1 MGTLGIV
8 MAIMMLVTNLFVILV
23 VRLTMVSNFD
33 YKAGMYLGVHI
44 PADKKEDAEV
54 TSVVNKTKKQFNV
67 FNNINIVLSIVICG
81 ICVVDMIIFIF
92 VYILWI
98 IIYIVGIQLVI
109 IIGHR
114 KIYDIKLKNGWLIES
129 QKKVYIDT
137 RLSASNGKTSVSMK
151 YHWILIALTVVIYIP
166 VVLVRHS
173 DMLFGDMNIYFI
185 VSIAVAVVLYIFNV
199 YVNSRERTVY
209 SENSDVNITMNQI
222 YKKYVSLGLIMMS
235 LFNTIA
241 FSYIATEYMLYGIL
255 YGSDII
261 VYSIVN
267 FTGSII
273 MIVFFVVAGRKRTEV
288 LAADDTPLYV
298 DDDEYWKYGFYYNP
312 NDRHMLIKNR
322 MYDMNYAF
330 NYANRGAQILVGML
344 TVIIT
349 ASCIFTVAVL
359 VPFIHVKMN
368 VYIADDTFMAAGG
381 GYKCSINI
389 NDIQEVQLF
398 NEMPKDNFTRTN
410 GGSTNEYDIG
420 NYKGRTYGKCM
431 LFIWDGYS
439 PVLMIKSSNKTV
451 FVNSKEDGYIKQM
464 YEKLTDYQKASH
476 GL

>member
-67 FNNINIVLSIVICG
+67 FNNVNMVLSVAICG
-81 ICVVDMIIFIF
+81 ICVVDMIIFVF

-114 KIYDIKLKNGWLIES
+114 KIYDIKLKNGWLIEA

-137 RLSASNGKTSVSMK
+137 RLSSSVKNPSISMR
-151 YHWILIALTVVIYIP
+151 YHWIFIGLTVVLYIP
-166 VVLVRHS
+166 VVIVRNS
-173 DMLFGDMNIYFI
+173 YMLFRDMSIYFI
-185 VSIAVAVVLYIFNV
+185 VSIIVAVALYIFNI
-199 YVNSRERTVY
+199 YVNSSERTVY

-222 YKKYVSLGLIMMS
+222 YKKYVSLGLVIMS
-235 LFNTIA
+235 LFNTVA
-241 FSYIATEYMLYGIL
+241 FSYIVAEYMLHGIL
-255 YGSDII
+255 YGGDVI
-261 VYSIVN
+261 VYTIVDLI
-267 FTGSII
+267 GSII
-273 MIVFFVVAGRKRTEV
+273 MLASFVVARRKRTEV

-312 NDRHMLIKNR
+312 NDRHIIVKNR

-330 NYANRGAQILVGML
+330 NYASRGTQILVALL

-349 ASCIFTVAVL
+349 ASIIFTVAAL
-359 VPFIHVKMN
+359 IPFINIKMD
-368 VYIADDTFMAAGG
+368 VYIADDTFMAEGG

-389 NDIQEVQLF
+389 GDIQEVQLF
-398 NEMPKDNFTRTN
+398 DEMPKDNFTRTN
-410 GGSTNEYDIG
+410 GGSTDEYDVG

-431 LFIWDGYS
+431 LFIWDDYS

-451 FVNSKEDGYIKQM
+451 FVNSKEDGYIRHM
-464 YEKLTDYQKASH
+464 YDELVSYAGK
-476 GL
+476 

>member
-23 VRLTMVSNFD
+23 ERLTMVSNFD

-67 FNNINIVLSIVICG
+67 FNNVNMVLSVAICG
-81 ICVVDMIIFIF
+81 ICVVDMIIFVF

-114 KIYDIKLKNGWLIES
+114 KIYDIKLKNGWLIEA

-137 RLSASNGKTSVSMK
+137 RLSSSVKNPSISMR
-151 YHWILIALTVVIYIP
+151 YHWIFIGLTVVLYIP
-166 VVLVRHS
+166 VVIVRHS
-173 DMLFGDMNIYFI
+173 DMLFRDMSIYFI
-185 VSIAVAVVLYIFNV
+185 VSIIVAVALYIFNI
-199 YVNSRERTVY
+199 YVNSSERTVY

-222 YKKYVSLGLIMMS
+222 YKKYVSLGLVIMS
-235 LFNTIA
+235 LFNTVA
-241 FSYIATEYMLYGIL
+241 FSYIVAEYMLHGIL
-255 YGSDII
+255 YGGDVI
-261 VYSIVN
+261 VYTIVDLI
-267 FTGSII
+267 GSII
-273 MIVFFVVAGRKRTEV
+273 MLASFVVARRKRTEV

-312 NDRHMLIKNR
+312 NDRHIIVKNR

-330 NYANRGAQILVGML
+330 NYASRGTQILVALL

-349 ASCIFTVAVL
+349 ASIIFTVAAL
-359 VPFIHVKMN
+359 IPFINIKMD
-368 VYIADDTFMAAGG
+368 VYIADDTFMAEGG

-389 NDIQEVQLF
+389 GDIQEVQLF
-398 NEMPKDNFTRTN
+398 DEMPKDNFTRTN
-410 GGSTNEYDIG
+410 GGSTDEYDVG

-431 LFIWDGYS
+431 LFIWDDYS

-451 FVNSKEDGYIKQM
+451 FVNSKEDGYIRHM
-464 YEKLTDYQKASH
+464 YDELVSYAGK
-476 GL
+476 

>member
-67 FNNINIVLSIVICG
+67 FNNVNMVLSVAICG
-81 ICVVDMIIFIF
+81 ICVVDMIIFVF

-114 KIYDIKLKNGWLIES
+114 KIYDIKLKNGWLIEA

-137 RLSASNGKTSVSMK
+137 RLSYSVKNPSISMR
-151 YHWILIALTVVIYIP
+151 YHWIFIGLTVVLYIP
-166 VVLVRHS
+166 VVIVRHS
-173 DMLFGDMNIYFI
+173 DMLFRDMSIYFI
-185 VSIAVAVVLYIFNV
+185 VSIIVAVALYIFNI
-199 YVNSRERTVY
+199 YVNSSERTVY

-222 YKKYVSLGLIMMS
+222 YKKYVSLGLVIMS
-235 LFNTIA
+235 LFNTVA
-241 FSYIATEYMLYGIL
+241 FSYIVAEYMLHGIL
-255 YGSDII
+255 YGGDVI
-261 VYSIVN
+261 VYTIVDLI
-267 FTGSII
+267 GSII
-273 MIVFFVVAGRKRTEV
+273 MLASFVVARRKRTEV

-312 NDRHMLIKNR
+312 NDRHIIVKNR

-330 NYANRGAQILVGML
+330 NYASRGTQILVALL

-349 ASCIFTVAVL
+349 ASIIFTVAAL
-359 VPFIHVKMN
+359 IPFINIKMD
-368 VYIADDTFMAAGG
+368 VYIADDTFMAEGG

-389 NDIQEVQLF
+389 GDIQEVQLF
-398 NEMPKDNFTRTN
+398 DEMPKDNFTRTN
-410 GGSTNEYDIG
+410 GGSTDEYDVG

-431 LFIWDGYS
+431 LFIWDDYS

-451 FVNSKEDGYIKQM
+451 FVNSKEDGYIRHM
-464 YEKLTDYQKASH
+464 YDELVSYAGK
-476 GL
+476 

>member
-67 FNNINIVLSIVICG
+67 FNNVNMVLSVAICG
-81 ICVVDMIIFIF
+81 ICVVDMIIFVF

-114 KIYDIKLKNGWLIES
+114 KIYDIKLKNGWLIEA

-137 RLSASNGKTSVSMK
+137 RLSSSVKNPSISMR
-151 YHWILIALTVVIYIP
+151 YHWIFIGLTVVLYIP
-166 VVLVRHS
+166 VVIVRHS
-173 DMLFGDMNIYFI
+173 DMLFRDMSIYFI
-185 VSIAVAVVLYIFNV
+185 VSIIVAVALYIFNI
-199 YVNSRERTVY
+199 YVNSSERTVY

-222 YKKYVSLGLIMMS
+222 YKKYVSLGLVIMS
-235 LFNTIA
+235 LFNTVA
-241 FSYIATEYMLYGIL
+241 FSYIVAEYMLHGIL
-255 YGSDII
+255 YGGDVI
-261 VYSIVN
+261 VYTIVDLI
-267 FTGSII
+267 GSII
-273 MIVFFVVAGRKRTEV
+273 MLASFVVARRKRTEV

-312 NDRHMLIKNR
+312 NDRHMLVKNR
-322 MYDMNYAF
+322 LYDMNYAF
-330 NYANRGAQILVGML
+330 NYASRGAQVLVGIL
-344 TVIIT
+344 TVFIT
-349 ASCIFTVAVL
+349 ASIIFTVAVL
-359 VPFIHVKMN
+359 VPFIHVKMD
-368 VYIADDTFMAAGG
+368 VYITDDTFMAAGG

-398 NEMPKDNFTRTN
+398 NEMPKDNFTRIN
-410 GGSTNEYDIG
+410 GGSTNEYDVG

-431 LFIWDGYS
+431 LFIWDDYS

-451 FVNSKEDGYIKQM
+451 FVNSKEDGYIRQM
-464 YEKLTDYQKASH
+464 YDELVSYAGK
-476 GL
+476 

>member
-1 MGTLGIV
+1 MW
-8 MAIMMLVTNLFVILV
+8 
-23 VRLTMVSNFD
+23 
-33 YKAGMYLGVHI
+33 
-44 PADKKEDAEV
+44 
-54 TSVVNKTKKQFNV
+54 
-67 FNNINIVLSIVICG
+67 
-81 ICVVDMIIFIF
+81 IF
-92 VYILWI
+92 V
-98 IIYIVGIQLVI
+98 YIVGIQLIVI
-109 IIGHR
+109 VGHR
-114 KIYDIKLKNGWLIES
+114 KMYELKMKNGWLIEE

-151 YHWILIALTVVIYIP
+151 YHWMLIVLTAVIYIP

-173 DMLFGDMNIYFI
+173 DMLFRDMNIYFI
-185 VSIAVAVVLYIFNV
+185 VSIVVAVILYIFNI

-241 FSYIATEYMLYGIL
+241 FSYIATEYMLHGIL
-255 YGSDII
+255 YGADII

-273 MIVFFVVAGRKRTEV
+273 MIVFFVVARRKRTEV

-330 NYANRGAQILVGML
+330 NYANRGAQILVGIL
-344 TVIIT
+344 TVVIT

-464 YEKLTDYQKASH
+464 YEKLIDYQKASH

>member
-1 MGTLGIV
+1 
-8 MAIMMLVTNLFVILV
+8 
-23 VRLTMVSNFD
+23 
-33 YKAGMYLGVHI
+33 
-44 PADKKEDAEV
+44 
-54 TSVVNKTKKQFNV
+54 
-67 FNNINIVLSIVICG
+67 
-81 ICVVDMIIFIF
+81 
-92 VYILWI
+92 
-98 IIYIVGIQLVI
+98 
-109 IIGHR
+109 
-114 KIYDIKLKNGWLIES
+114 
-129 QKKVYIDT
+129 
-137 RLSASNGKTSVSMK
+137 MK
-151 YHWILIALTVVIYIP
+151 YHWILIVLTAALYIP
-166 VVLVRHS
+166 VIIARHS
-173 DMLFGDMNIYFI
+173 DMLFRDMNIYFI
-185 VSIAVAVVLYIFNV
+185 VSIIVAVALYIFNI

-209 SENSDVNITMNQI
+209 SENSDVNITMNQL

-235 LFNTIA
+235 LLNTIA
-241 FSYIATEYMLYGIL
+241 FSYVVAEYMLHSTL
-255 YGSDII
+255 YGLDII
-261 VYSIVN
+261 VYSIID

-273 MIVFFVVAGRKRTEV
+273 MIAFFIIARRKRTEV

-330 NYANRGAQILVGML
+330 NYANRGAQILVGIL
-344 TVIIT
+344 TVVIT

-464 YEKLTDYQKASH
+464 YEKLTDYHK
-476 GL
+476 

>member
-44 PADKKEDAEV
+44 PADKKKDAEV

-67 FNNINIVLSIVICG
+67 FNNVNMVLSVAICG
-81 ICVVDMIIFIF
+81 ICVVDMIIFVF

-114 KIYDIKLKNGWLIES
+114 KIYDIKLKNGWLIEA

-137 RLSASNGKTSVSMK
+137 RLSSSVKNPSISMR
-151 YHWILIALTVVIYIP
+151 YHWIFIGLTVVLYIP
-166 VVLVRHS
+166 VVIVRHS
-173 DMLFGDMNIYFI
+173 DMLFRDMSIYFI
-185 VSIAVAVVLYIFNV
+185 VSIIVAVALYIFNI
-199 YVNSRERTVY
+199 YVNSSERTVY

-222 YKKYVSLGLIMMS
+222 YKKYVSLGLVIMS
-235 LFNTIA
+235 LFNTVA
-241 FSYIATEYMLYGIL
+241 FSYIVAEYMLHGIL
-255 YGSDII
+255 YGGDVI
-261 VYSIVN
+261 VYTIVDLI
-267 FTGSII
+267 GSII
-273 MIVFFVVAGRKRTEV
+273 MLASFVVARRKRTEV

-312 NDRHMLIKNR
+312 NDRHIIVKNR

-330 NYANRGAQILVGML
+330 NYASRGTQILVALL

-349 ASCIFTVAVL
+349 ASIIFTVAAL
-359 VPFIHVKMN
+359 IPFINIKMD
-368 VYIADDTFMAAGG
+368 VYIADDTFMAEGG

-389 NDIQEVQLF
+389 GDIQEVQLF
-398 NEMPKDNFTRTN
+398 DEMPKDNFTRTN
-410 GGSTNEYDIG
+410 GGSTDEYDVG

-431 LFIWDGYS
+431 LFIWDDYS

-451 FVNSKEDGYIKQM
+451 FVNSKEDGYIRHM
-464 YEKLTDYQKASH
+464 YDELVSYAGK
-476 GL
+476 

>member
-67 FNNINIVLSIVICG
+67 FNNVNMVLSVAICG
-81 ICVVDMIIFIF
+81 ICVVDMIIFVF

-114 KIYDIKLKNGWLIES
+114 KIYDIKLKNGWLIEA

-137 RLSASNGKTSVSMK
+137 RLSSSVKNPSISMR
-151 YHWILIALTVVIYIP
+151 YHWIFIGLTVVLYIP
-166 VVLVRHS
+166 VVIVRHS
-173 DMLFGDMNIYFI
+173 DMLFRDMSIYFI
-185 VSIAVAVVLYIFNV
+185 VSIIVAVALYIFNI
-199 YVNSRERTVY
+199 YVNSSERTVY

-222 YKKYVSLGLIMMS
+222 YKKYVSLGLVIMS
-235 LFNTIA
+235 LFNTVA
-241 FSYIATEYMLYGIL
+241 FSYIVAEYMLHGIL
-255 YGSDII
+255 YGGDVI
-261 VYSIVN
+261 VYTIVDLI
-267 FTGSII
+267 GSII
-273 MIVFFVVAGRKRTEV
+273 MLASFVVARRKRTEV
-288 LAADDTPLYV
+288 LAADVTPLYV

-312 NDRHMLIKNR
+312 NDRHIIVKNR

-330 NYANRGAQILVGML
+330 NYASRGTQILVALL

-349 ASCIFTVAVL
+349 ASIIFTVAAL
-359 VPFIHVKMN
+359 IPFINIKMD
-368 VYIADDTFMAAGG
+368 VYIADDTFMAEGG

-389 NDIQEVQLF
+389 GDIQEVQLF
-398 NEMPKDNFTRTN
+398 DEMPKDNFTRTN
-410 GGSTNEYDIG
+410 GGSTDEYDVG

-431 LFIWDGYS
+431 LFIWDDYS

-451 FVNSKEDGYIKQM
+451 FVNSKEDGYIRHM
-464 YEKLTDYQKASH
+464 YDELVSYAGK
-476 GL
+476 

>member
-67 FNNINIVLSIVICG
+67 FNNVNMVLSVAICG
-81 ICVVDMIIFIF
+81 ICVVNMIIFVF

-114 KIYDIKLKNGWLIES
+114 KIYDIKLKNGWLIEA

-137 RLSASNGKTSVSMK
+137 RLSSSVKNPSISMR
-151 YHWILIALTVVIYIP
+151 YHWIFIGLTVVLYIP
-166 VVLVRHS
+166 VVIVRHS
-173 DMLFGDMNIYFI
+173 DMLFRDMSIYFI
-185 VSIAVAVVLYIFNV
+185 VSIIVAVALYIFNI
-199 YVNSRERTVY
+199 YVNSSERTVY

-222 YKKYVSLGLIMMS
+222 YKKYVSLGLVIMS
-235 LFNTIA
+235 LFNTVA
-241 FSYIATEYMLYGIL
+241 FSYIVAEYMLHGIL
-255 YGSDII
+255 YGGDVI
-261 VYSIVN
+261 VYTIVDLI
-267 FTGSII
+267 GSII
-273 MIVFFVVAGRKRTEV
+273 MLASFVVARRKRTEV

-312 NDRHMLIKNR
+312 NDRHMLVKNR
-322 MYDMNYAF
+322 LYDMNYAF
-330 NYANRGAQILVGML
+330 NYASRGAQVLVGIL
-344 TVIIT
+344 TVFIT
-349 ASCIFTVAVL
+349 ASIIFTVAVL
-359 VPFIHVKMN
+359 VPFIHVKMD
-368 VYIADDTFMAAGG
+368 VYITDDTFMAAGG

-398 NEMPKDNFTRTN
+398 NEMPKDNFTRIN
-410 GGSTNEYDIG
+410 GGSTNEYDVG

-431 LFIWDGYS
+431 LFIWDDYS

-451 FVNSKEDGYIKQM
+451 FVNSKEDGYIRQM
-464 YEKLTDYQKASH
+464 YDELVSYAGK
-476 GL
+476 

>member
-1 MGTLGIV
+1 MEIFMAV
-8 MAIMMLVTNLFVILV
+8 MFFVTNLFIIMIM
-23 VRLTMVSNFD
+23 RLTMVSSFE

-44 PADKKEDAEV
+44 PAEKKEDAEV
-54 TSVVNKTKKQFNV
+54 TSLMSRTKKQFNV

-81 ICVVDMIIFIF
+81 ICVVNMIISIFI
-92 VYILWI
+92 YILWI
-98 IIYIVGIQLVI
+98 FVYTVGIQLIVI
-109 IIGHR
+109 AGHR
-114 KIYDIKLKNGWLIES
+114 KMYELKMKNGWLIEE

-151 YHWILIALTVVIYIP
+151 YHWMLIVLTAVIYIP

-173 DMLFGDMNIYFI
+173 DMLFRDMNIYFI
-185 VSIAVAVVLYIFNV
+185 VSIVVAVIFYIFNI

-241 FSYIATEYMLYGIL
+241 FSYIATEYMLHGIL
-255 YGSDII
+255 YGADII

-267 FTGSII
+267 FIGSII

-330 NYANRGAQILVGML
+330 NYANRGAQILVGIL
-344 TVIIT
+344 TVVIT

-368 VYIADDTFMAAGG
+368 VYIADDIFMAAGG

-451 FVNSKEDGYIKQM
+451 FVNSKEDGYINQM

>member
-67 FNNINIVLSIVICG
+67 FNNVNMVLSVAICG
-81 ICVVDMIIFIF
+81 ICVVDMIIFVF

-114 KIYDIKLKNGWLIES
+114 KIYDIKLKNGWLIEA

-137 RLSASNGKTSVSMK
+137 RLSSSVKNPSISMR
-151 YHWILIALTVVIYIP
+151 YHWIFIGLTVVLYIP
-166 VVLVRHS
+166 VVIVRHS
-173 DMLFGDMNIYFI
+173 DMLFRDMSIYFI
-185 VSIAVAVVLYIFNV
+185 VSIIVAVALYIFNI
-199 YVNSRERTVY
+199 YVNSSERTVY

-222 YKKYVSLGLIMMS
+222 YKKYVSLGLVIMS
-235 LFNTIA
+235 LFNTVA
-241 FSYIATEYMLYGIL
+241 FSYIVAEYMLHGIL
-255 YGSDII
+255 YGGDVI
-261 VYSIVN
+261 VYTIVDLI
-267 FTGSII
+267 GSII
-273 MIVFFVVAGRKRTEV
+273 MLASFVVARRKRTEV

-312 NDRHMLIKNR
+312 NDRHIIVKNR

-330 NYANRGAQILVGML
+330 NYASRGTQILVALL

-349 ASCIFTVAVL
+349 ASIIFTVAAL
-359 VPFIHVKMN
+359 IPFINIKMD
-368 VYIADDTFMAAGG
+368 VYIADDTFMAEGG

-389 NDIQEVQLF
+389 GDIQEVQLF
-398 NEMPKDNFTRTN
+398 DEMPKDNFTRTN
-410 GGSTNEYDIG
+410 GGSTDEYDVG

-431 LFIWDGYS
+431 LFIWDDYS
-439 PVLMIKSSNKTV
+439 PVLM
-451 FVNSKEDGYIKQM
+451 NSKEDGYIRHM
-464 YEKLTDYQKASH
+464 YDELVSYAGK
-476 GL
+476 

>member
-8 MAIMMLVTNLFVILV
+8 MAIMMLATNLFVILV

-67 FNNINIVLSIVICG
+67 FNNVNMVLSVAICG
-81 ICVVDMIIFIF
+81 ICVVDMIIFAF

-114 KIYDIKLKNGWLIES
+114 KIYDIKLKNGWLIEA

-137 RLSASNGKTSVSMK
+137 RLSSSVKNPSISMR
-151 YHWILIALTVVIYIP
+151 YHWIFIGLTVVLYIP
-166 VVLVRHS
+166 VVIVRHS
-173 DMLFGDMNIYFI
+173 DMLFRDMSIYFI
-185 VSIAVAVVLYIFNV
+185 VSIIVAVALYIFNI
-199 YVNSRERTVY
+199 YVNSSERTVY

-222 YKKYVSLGLIMMS
+222 YKKYVSLGLVIMS
-235 LFNTIA
+235 LFNTVA
-241 FSYIATEYMLYGIL
+241 FSYIVAEYMLHGIL
-255 YGSDII
+255 YGGDVI
-261 VYSIVN
+261 VYTIVDLI
-267 FTGSII
+267 GSII
-273 MIVFFVVAGRKRTEV
+273 MLASFVVARRKRTEV

-312 NDRHMLIKNR
+312 NDRHIIVKNR

-330 NYANRGAQILVGML
+330 NYASRGTQILVALL

-349 ASCIFTVAVL
+349 ASIIFTVAAL
-359 VPFIHVKMN
+359 IPFINIKMD
-368 VYIADDTFMAAGG
+368 VYIADDTFMAEGG

-389 NDIQEVQLF
+389 GDIQEVQLF
-398 NEMPKDNFTRTN
+398 DEMPKDNFTRTN
-410 GGSTNEYDIG
+410 GGSTDEYDVG
-420 NYKGRTYGKCM
+420 NYKGRTYGRCM
-431 LFIWDGYS
+431 LFIWDSYS

-451 FVNSKEDGYIKQM
+451 FVNSKEDGYIRQM
-464 YEKLTDYQKASH
+464 YDELVSYAGK
-476 GL
+476 

>member
-67 FNNINIVLSIVICG
+67 FNNVNMVLSVAICG
-81 ICVVDMIIFIF
+81 ICVVDMIIFVF

-114 KIYDIKLKNGWLIES
+114 KIYDIKLKNGWLIEA

-137 RLSASNGKTSVSMK
+137 RLSSSVKNPSISMR
-151 YHWILIALTVVIYIP
+151 YHWIFIGLTVVLYIP
-166 VVLVRHS
+166 VVIVRHS
-173 DMLFGDMNIYFI
+173 DMLFRDMSIYFI
-185 VSIAVAVVLYIFNV
+185 VSIIVAVALYIFNI
-199 YVNSRERTVY
+199 YVNSSERTVY

-222 YKKYVSLGLIMMS
+222 YKKYVSLGLVIMS
-235 LFNTIA
+235 LFNTVA
-241 FSYIATEYMLYGIL
+241 FSYIVAEYMLHGIL
-255 YGSDII
+255 YGGDVI
-261 VYSIVN
+261 VYTIVDLI
-267 FTGSII
+267 GSII
-273 MIVFFVVAGRKRTEV
+273 MLASFVVARRKRTEV

-330 NYANRGAQILVGML
+330 NYANRGAQILVGIL
-344 TVIIT
+344 TVVIT

-464 YEKLTDYQKASH
+464 YEKITDYHK
-476 GL
+476 

>member
-8 MAIMMLVTNLFVILV
+8 MAIMMLVTNLFIIMIM
-23 VRLTMVSNFD
+23 RLTMVSNFD
-33 YKAGMYLGVHI
+33 YKAGSYLGVHI
-44 PADKKEDAEV
+44 PADKKEDDEV
-54 TSVVNKTKKQFNV
+54 TSLMSRTKKQFNV
-67 FNNINIVLSIVICG
+67 FNNINIVLSIAICG
-81 ICVVDMIIFIF
+81 ICVVNIIIFIF

-98 IIYIVGIQLVI
+98 FVYIVGIQLIVI
-109 IIGHR
+109 VGHR
-114 KIYDIKLKNGWLIES
+114 KMYELKMKNGWLIEE

-137 RLSASNGKTSVSMK
+137 RLSASNGKISVSMK
-151 YHWILIALTVVIYIP
+151 YHWMLIVLTA

-173 DMLFGDMNIYFI
+173 DMLFRDMNIYFI
-185 VSIAVAVVLYIFNV
+185 VSIVVAVVLYIFNI

-241 FSYIATEYMLYGIL
+241 FSYIATEYMLHGIL
-255 YGSDII
+255 YGTDII

-312 NDRHMLIKNR
+312 NDRHMLVKNR
-322 MYDMNYAF
+322 LYDMNYAF
-330 NYANRGAQILVGML
+330 NYASRGAQVLVGIL
-344 TVIIT
+344 TVFIT
-349 ASCIFTVAVL
+349 ASIIFTVAVL
-359 VPFIHVKMN
+359 VPFIHVKMD
-368 VYIADDTFMAAGG
+368 VYITDDTFMAAGG

-398 NEMPKDNFTRTN
+398 NEMPKDNFTRIN
-410 GGSTNEYDIG
+410 GGSTNEYDVG
-420 NYKGRTYGKCM
+420 NYKGRTYGRCM
-431 LFIWDGYS
+431 LFIWDDYS

-451 FVNSKEDGYIKQM
+451 FVNSKEDGYIRHM
-464 YEKLTDYQKASH
+464 YDELVSYAGK
-476 GL
+476 

>member
-67 FNNINIVLSIVICG
+67 FNNVNMVLSVAICG
-81 ICVVDMIIFIF
+81 ICVVDMIIFVF

-114 KIYDIKLKNGWLIES
+114 KIYDIKLKNGWLIEA

-137 RLSASNGKTSVSMK
+137 RLSSSVKNPSISMR
-151 YHWILIALTVVIYIP
+151 YHWIFIGLTVVLYIP
-166 VVLVRHS
+166 VVIVRHS
-173 DMLFGDMNIYFI
+173 DMLFRDMSIYFI
-185 VSIAVAVVLYIFNV
+185 VSIIVAVALYIFNI
-199 YVNSRERTVY
+199 YVNSSERTVY

-222 YKKYVSLGLIMMS
+222 YKKYVSLGLVIMS
-235 LFNTIA
+235 LFNTVA
-241 FSYIATEYMLYGIL
+241 FSYIVAEYMLHGIL
-255 YGSDII
+255 YGGDVI
-261 VYSIVN
+261 VYTIVDLI
-267 FTGSII
+267 GSII
-273 MIVFFVVAGRKRTEV
+273 MLASFVVARRKRTEV

-312 NDRHMLIKNR
+312 NDRHIIVKNR

-330 NYANRGAQILVGML
+330 NYASRGTQILVALL

-349 ASCIFTVAVL
+349 ASIIFTVAAL
-359 VPFIHVKMN
+359 IPCINIKMD
-368 VYIADDTFMAAGG
+368 VYIADDTFMAEGG

-389 NDIQEVQLF
+389 GDIQEVQLF
-398 NEMPKDNFTRTN
+398 DEMPKDNFTRTN
-410 GGSTNEYDIG
+410 GGSTDEYDVG

-431 LFIWDGYS
+431 LFIWDDYS

-451 FVNSKEDGYIKQM
+451 FVNSKEDGYIRHM
-464 YEKLTDYQKASH
+464 YDELVSYAGK
-476 GL
+476 

>member
-1 MGTLGIV
+1 MEIFMAV
-8 MAIMMLVTNLFVILV
+8 MFFVTNLFIIMIM
-23 VRLTMVSNFD
+23 RLTMVSSFE

-44 PADKKEDAEV
+44 PAEKKEDAEV
-54 TSVVNKTKKQFNV
+54 TSLMSRTKKQFNV

-81 ICVVDMIIFIF
+81 ICVVNMIISIFI
-92 VYILWI
+92 YILWI
-98 IIYIVGIQLVI
+98 FVYTVGIQLIVI
-109 IIGHR
+109 VGHR
-114 KIYDIKLKNGWLIES
+114 KMYELKMKNGWLIEE

-137 RLSASNGKTSVSMK
+137 RLSASNGKNSVSMK
-151 YHWILIALTVVIYIP
+151 YHWMLIVLTAVIYIP
-166 VVLVRHS
+166 VVFVRHS
-173 DMLFGDMNIYFI
+173 DMLFRDMNIYFI
-185 VSIAVAVVLYIFNV
+185 VSIVVAVVLYIFNI

-235 LFNTIA
+235 LFNMIA
-241 FSYIATEYMLYGIL
+241 FSYIATEYMLHGIL
-255 YGSDII
+255 YGTDII
-261 VYSIVN
+261 VYSIMN

-330 NYANRGAQILVGML
+330 NYANRGAQILVGIL
-344 TVIIT
+344 TVVIT

>member
-1 MGTLGIV
+1 
-8 MAIMMLVTNLFVILV
+8 
-23 VRLTMVSNFD
+23 
-33 YKAGMYLGVHI
+33 
-44 PADKKEDAEV
+44 
-54 TSVVNKTKKQFNV
+54 
-67 FNNINIVLSIVICG
+67 
-81 ICVVDMIIFIF
+81 
-92 VYILWI
+92 
-98 IIYIVGIQLVI
+98 
-109 IIGHR
+109 
-114 KIYDIKLKNGWLIES
+114 
-129 QKKVYIDT
+129 
-137 RLSASNGKTSVSMK
+137 
-151 YHWILIALTVVIYIP
+151 
-166 VVLVRHS
+166 
-173 DMLFGDMNIYFI
+173 
-185 VSIAVAVVLYIFNV
+185 
-199 YVNSRERTVY
+199 
-209 SENSDVNITMNQI
+209 
-222 YKKYVSLGLIMMS
+222 
-235 LFNTIA
+235 
-241 FSYIATEYMLYGIL
+241 
-255 YGSDII
+255 
-261 VYSIVN
+261 
-267 FTGSII
+267 

-330 NYANRGAQILVGML
+330 NYANRGAQILVGIL
-344 TVIIT
+344 TVVIT

>member
-33 YKAGMYLGVHI
+33 YKAGSYLGVHI
-44 PADKKEDAEV
+44 PADKKEDDEV
-54 TSVVNKTKKQFNV
+54 TSLMSRTKKQFNV
-67 FNNINIVLSIVICG
+67 FNNVNMVLSVAICG

-114 KIYDIKLKNGWLIES
+114 KIYDIKLKNGWLIEA

-137 RLSASNGKTSVSMK
+137 RLSSSVKNPSISMR
-151 YHWILIALTVVIYIP
+151 YHWIFIGLTVVLYIP
-166 VVLVRHS
+166 VVIVRHS
-173 DMLFGDMNIYFI
+173 DMLFRDMSIYFI
-185 VSIAVAVVLYIFNV
+185 VSIIVAVALYIFNI
-199 YVNSRERTVY
+199 YVNSSERTVY

-222 YKKYVSLGLIMMS
+222 YKKYVSLGLVIMS
-235 LFNTIA
+235 LFNTVA
-241 FSYIATEYMLYGIL
+241 FSYIVAEYMLHGIL
-255 YGSDII
+255 YGGDVI
-261 VYSIVN
+261 VYTIVDLI
-267 FTGSII
+267 GSII
-273 MIVFFVVAGRKRTEV
+273 MLASFVVARRKRTEV

-312 NDRHMLIKNR
+312 NDRHIIVKNR

-330 NYANRGAQILVGML
+330 NYASRGAQILVALL

-349 ASCIFTVAVL
+349 ASIIFTVAAL
-359 VPFIHVKMN
+359 IPFINIKMD
-368 VYIADDTFMAAGG
+368 VYIADDTFMAEGG

-389 NDIQEVQLF
+389 GDIQEVQLF
-398 NEMPKDNFTRTN
+398 DEMPKDNFTRTN
-410 GGSTNEYDIG
+410 GGSTDEYDVG
-420 NYKGRTYGKCM
+420 NYKGRTYGRCM

-451 FVNSKEDGYIKQM
+451 FVNSKEDGYIRQM
-464 YEKLTDYQKASH
+464 YDELVSYASK
-476 GL
+476 

>member
-1 MGTLGIV
+1 MEIFMAV
-8 MAIMMLVTNLFVILV
+8 MFFVTNLFIIMIM
-23 VRLTMVSNFD
+23 RLTMVSSFE

-44 PADKKEDAEV
+44 PAEKKEDAEV
-54 TSVVNKTKKQFNV
+54 TSLMSRTKKQFNV

-81 ICVVDMIIFIF
+81 ICVVNMIISIFI
-92 VYILWI
+92 YILWI
-98 IIYIVGIQLVI
+98 FVYTVGIQLIVI
-109 IIGHR
+109 AGHR
-114 KIYDIKLKNGWLIES
+114 KMYELKMKNGWLIEE

-151 YHWILIALTVVIYIP
+151 YHWMLIVLTAVIYIP

-173 DMLFGDMNIYFI
+173 DMLFRDMNIYFI
-185 VSIAVAVVLYIFNV
+185 VSIVVAVILYIFNI

-241 FSYIATEYMLYGIL
+241 FSYIATEYMLHGIL
-255 YGSDII
+255 YGADII

-267 FTGSII
+267 FIGSII

-330 NYANRGAQILVGML
+330 NYANRGAQILVGIL
-344 TVIIT
+344 TVVIT

-368 VYIADDTFMAAGG
+368 VYIADDIFMAAGG

-451 FVNSKEDGYIKQM
+451 FVNSKEDGYINQM